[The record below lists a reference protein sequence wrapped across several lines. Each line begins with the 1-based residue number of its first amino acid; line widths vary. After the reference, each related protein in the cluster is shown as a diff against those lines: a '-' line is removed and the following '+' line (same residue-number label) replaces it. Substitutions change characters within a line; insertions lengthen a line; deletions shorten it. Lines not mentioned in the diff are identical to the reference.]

1 MSGVGAR
8 SSNEVV
14 LDGAVC
20 PGWWV
25 VVDEDGPGRILAGPF
40 VDRVEASWAAAAYV
54 DRGIERVRSLHG
66 IRRTDGVLG
75 RPSPQ
80 DRTWLAHMGEQL
92 DRLSEDWDAALSDDD
107 PLVTLVVEVA
117 ATLAEAGLPLH
128 DSRGAGSEVGGVC
141 LTPEA
146 GLDGIVVS
154 WRQHD
159 RMCVDQIHGAAA
171 HALVQQAMNRAL
183 ADVLALRGF
192 AVHGFGD
199 SNGHVVRAGA

>member
-1 MSGVGAR
+1 VSGVGAR
-8 SSNEVV
+8 SSGEAV

-20 PGWWV
+20 QGWWV

-40 VDRVEASWAAAAYV
+40 LNRAEADWAAAAYK
-54 DRGIERVRSLHG
+54 DRGTERVRSVYG
-66 IRRTDGVLG
+66 IRRADGVLG

-80 DRTWLAHMGEQL
+80 DRKWLGQLREQL
-92 DRLSEDWDAALSDDD
+92 DRLPEGWDAGLSDDD
-107 PLVTLVVEVA
+107 PLGTLVVEVV

-141 LTPEA
+141 LAPEP

-159 RMCVDQIHGAAA
+159 RMCLDQVHGVAADG
-171 HALVQQAMNRAL
+171 LVQQMMNRAL

-199 SNGHVVRAGA
+199 SSGHVVRAVA